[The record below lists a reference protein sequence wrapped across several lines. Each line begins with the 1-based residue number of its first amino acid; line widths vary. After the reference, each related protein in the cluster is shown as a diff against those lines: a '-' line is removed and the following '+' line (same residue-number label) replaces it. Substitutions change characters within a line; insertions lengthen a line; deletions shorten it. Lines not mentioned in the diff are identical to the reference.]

1 MQNSSSL
8 NYSSLVSNPTNE
20 PCYYWLVNRIEPIN
34 DNLHFVRTV
43 KSIQYFRIFWD
54 ALIPD
59 ILFEI
64 ETFQDLYEKYTNALR
79 NEWHRYNF
87 LIVVNDDD
95 KKNSPNKRNKD
106 IQYKLQS
113 DLTRTI
119 GKHRKLHNLAKDNSI
134 HVDSVMQWFAQ
145 MFVYIDQNM
154 LNYMQGFCDLLLP
167 IFHIFFQGLLAVNDS
182 TDFVVTDSTK
192 YIADEFPEIDQ
203 NSYDFIALKAA
214 ACSVYAFQGLMKTNL
229 NFIEQ
234 FPPTSKINDSM
245 TILTIRLKQNHNF
258 PSFITQ
264 IENSPS
270 KFAVRWFLLLFTQD
284 LKLQDTIELWF
295 ELLKPHGIF
304 DAPTFQE
311 KVIKVCECASII
323 NYKIYLNEKTCSF
336 IETMQNGS
344 NLNFNELKATAL
356 SIKISQ

>member
-1 MQNSSSL
+1 MFIIVSPRLL
-8 NYSSLVSNPTNE
+8 NKKVFPVATTLT
-20 PCYYWLVNRIEPIN
+20 
-34 DNLHFVRTV
+34 
-43 KSIQYFRIFWD
+43 
-54 ALIPD
+54 LIIP
-59 ILFEI
+59 
-64 ETFQDLYEKYTNALR
+64 
-79 NEWHRYNF
+79 
-87 LIVVNDDD
+87 
-95 KKNSPNKRNKD
+95 KREF
-106 IQYKLQS
+106 S
-113 DLTRTI
+113 
-119 GKHRKLHNLAKDNSI
+119 
-134 HVDSVMQWFAQ
+134 
-145 MFVYIDQNM
+145 
-154 LNYMQGFCDLLLP
+154 LLLS
-167 IFHIFFQGLLAVNDS
+167 L
-182 TDFVVTDSTK
+182 
-192 YIADEFPEIDQ
+192 
-203 NSYDFIALKAA
+203 
-214 ACSVYAFQGLMKTNL
+214 
-229 NFIEQ
+229 
-234 FPPTSKINDSM
+234 PTV
-245 TILTIRLKQNHNF
+245 NF